1 MTRPLSLYLRDP
13 SALSSPPPE
22 GPNSGVLVIQ
32 DEEAVPTFCCGLFK
46 SDRVTWG
53 LPFPQNKNL
62 RVLYTQQAGQ
72 QQVVHTNRVLFI
84 PVPNQPLSSNQYY
97 VVERKGKHKGEAYI
111 NSKEEDM
118 KTCCFCTRISDL
130 KPQPLDPRNIYQ
142 QFEIQHRKRGGFA
155 AKSVASDGFPPDFL
169 RRKGWRVYTSTSK
182 EFQLNEAPGLNT
194 ALRARLPDFNF
205 PVSQKCSPPVVAGK
219 WYCPFMFIKEGTAL
233 KDQMK
238 HSTYYEMT
246 LEQQWEQIFACED
259 MYNEGNTVT
268 VDVAVECEVVKVGG
282 TEAVADQ
289 KDVNVVDGVTWFRS
303 FNRVTG
309 SQTSVGL
316 RMEIVEGMKWVQGV
330 GGASGDEREARVK
343 REEVF
348 DGKGKWRR
356 FGCYVLVER
365 FALKRM
371 DGSLLLTYDFRHPH
385 RIRSGWEL

>member
-1 MTRPLSLYLRDP
+1 MTRPLSMYLRDP
-13 SALSSPPPE
+13 SALASPPLE

-32 DEEAVPTFCCGLFK
+32 DEEAVPTFCCGFFK
-46 SDRVTWG
+46 SDRVSWG

-62 RVLYTQQAGQ
+62 MIQYTQQTGQ
-72 QQVVHTNRVLFI
+72 HQAVHTNRVLFI
-84 PVPNQPLSSNQYY
+84 PVLNKPLSSNQYY

-118 KTCCFCTRISDL
+118 KTCCFCSCISDL

-142 QFEIQHRKRGGFA
+142 QFEIGHRKRGGFA
-155 AKSVASDGFPPDFL
+155 AKSVRADGFPPNFL

-205 PVSQKCSPPVVAGK
+205 PLSQKCSTPVVAGK
-219 WYCPFMFIKEGTAL
+219 WYCPFMFIKEGTVL

-238 HSTYYEMT
+238 YSTYYEMT
-246 LEQQWEQIFACED
+246 LEQQWEQIFACEN

-268 VDVAVECEVVKVGG
+268 VDVAVECEVVTVGG

-289 KDVNVVDGVTWFRS
+289 KDVVDGVMWFRS
-303 FNRVTG
+303 LNRVAG
-309 SQTSVGL
+309 SETSVGL
-316 RMEIVEGMKWVQGV
+316 RMEIVERMKWVQGV

-343 REEVF
+343 RTEVF
-348 DGKGKWRR
+348 DGKGKWRK

-371 DGSLLLTYDFRHPH
+371 DGSLLLAYDFRHPH
-385 RIRSGWEL
+385 RIRSRWEL